1 MERINEPSE
10 PHSEL
15 CRIPSYLK
23 NKKRPETSKILLLF
37 YNTVN
42 NTILCFIIVL
52 QQYCKKNCN
61 TAVYNSLMQGFFRLK
76 MLNSS

>member
-10 PHSEL
+10 SHSEL

-23 NKKRPETSKILLLF
+23 NKRRPETSKILLLF

-42 NTILCFIIVL
+42 STILCL
-52 QQYCKKNCN
+52 ELYCSSIAKKFAILLF
-61 TAVYNSLMQGFFRLK
+61 TIP
-76 MLNSS
+76 

>member
-1 MERINEPSE
+1 MEIINE

-23 NKKRPETSKILLLF
+23 NRRRPETSKILLLF

-42 NTILCFIIVL
+42 STILCL
-52 QQYCKKNCN
+52 ELYCSNIAKKFAILLFTIPLCK
-61 TAVYNSLMQGFFRLK
+61 GF
-76 MLNSS
+76 

>member
-23 NKKRPETSKILLLF
+23 NKRRPETSKILLLF

-42 NTILCFIIVL
+42 STILCLEYCCL
-52 QQYCKKNCN
+52 QFPD
-61 TAVYNSLMQGFFRLK
+61 ARIFEA
-76 MLNSS
+76 

>member
-23 NKKRPETSKILLLF
+23 NIRRPETSKILLLF

-42 NTILCFIIVL
+42 SKILYLELYCSSIAK
-52 QQYCKKNCN
+52 QYCCLQFPD
-61 TAVYNSLMQGFFRLK
+61 ARIFEA
-76 MLNSS
+76 

>member
-10 PHSEL
+10 PHNEL

-23 NKKRPETSKILLLF
+23 NKRKPETSKILLLF

-42 NTILCFIIVL
+42 STIQCLELYYSSIA
-52 QQYCKKNCN
+52 KKFAILLF
-61 TAVYNSLMQGFFRLK
+61 TIP
-76 MLNSS
+76 

>member
-15 CRIPSYLK
+15 CRITSYLK
-23 NKKRPETSKILLLF
+23 NKRRTETSKILLLL

-42 NTILCFIIVL
+42 STILCL
-52 QQYCKKNCN
+52 ELYCSSIAKKFAILLFTIPN
-61 TAVYNSLMQGFFRLK
+61 AKVFEA
-76 MLNSS
+76 

>member
-42 NTILCFIIVL
+42 STILCL
-52 QQYCKKNCN
+52 ELYCSSIAKKFAILLF
-61 TAVYNSLMQGFFRLK
+61 TIP
-76 MLNSS
+76 

>member
-10 PHSEL
+10 PHIEL

-23 NKKRPETSKILLLF
+23 NKRMPETSKILLLF

-42 NTILCFIIVL
+42 STILCL
-52 QQYCKKNCN
+52 ELYCSSIAKKFAILLFTIPRCK
-61 TAVYNSLMQGFFRLK
+61 SF
-76 MLNSS
+76 

>member
-23 NKKRPETSKILLLF
+23 NKRRPETSKILLLF

-42 NTILCFIIVL
+42 STILCL
-52 QQYCKKNCN
+52 ELYCSSIAKKFAILRF
-61 TAVYNSLMQGFFRLK
+61 TIP
-76 MLNSS
+76 

>member
-1 MERINEPSE
+1 MEKINEPSE

-23 NKKRPETSKILLLF
+23 DKRRPKTSKILLLF

-42 NTILCFIIVL
+42 STILCLELYCSNIAKNFTILLFIIP
-52 QQYCKKNCN
+52 
-61 TAVYNSLMQGFFRLK
+61 
-76 MLNSS
+76 

>member
-1 MERINEPSE
+1 MERINESSE

-23 NKKRPETSKILLLF
+23 NKRRLETSKILLLF

-42 NTILCFIIVL
+42 SKILYLELYCSSITKKFAILLFTIP
-52 QQYCKKNCN
+52 
-61 TAVYNSLMQGFFRLK
+61 
-76 MLNSS
+76 

>member
-10 PHSEL
+10 SHNEL

-23 NKKRPETSKILLLF
+23 NKRRPETSKILLLF

-42 NTILCFIIVL
+42 STILYLELYYSNIA
-52 QQYCKKNCN
+52 KKFAILLF
-61 TAVYNSLMQGFFRLK
+61 TIP
-76 MLNSS
+76 

>member
-10 PHSEL
+10 PHNEL

-23 NKKRPETSKILLLF
+23 NKRKPETSKILLLF

-42 NTILCFIIVL
+42 STIQCLELYYSNIA
-52 QQYCKKNCN
+52 KNFAILLF
-61 TAVYNSLMQGFFRLK
+61 TIP
-76 MLNSS
+76 

>member
-10 PHSEL
+10 PHNEL

-23 NKKRPETSKILLLF
+23 NKRKPETSKILLLF

-42 NTILCFIIVL
+42 STIQCLELYHSSIA
-52 QQYCKKNCN
+52 KKFAILLF
-61 TAVYNSLMQGFFRLK
+61 TIP
-76 MLNSS
+76 

>member
-23 NKKRPETSKILLLF
+23 NKRRLETSKILLLF

-42 NTILCFIIVL
+42 SKILYLELYCSSIAKEFAILLFTIP
-52 QQYCKKNCN
+52 
-61 TAVYNSLMQGFFRLK
+61 
-76 MLNSS
+76 

>member
-10 PHSEL
+10 SHSEL

-23 NKKRPETSKILLLF
+23 NKRRPETSKILLLF

-42 NTILCFIIVL
+42 STILCL
-52 QQYCKKNCN
+52 ELYCSSIAKIFAKKFAILLF
-61 TAVYNSLMQGFFRLK
+61 TIP
-76 MLNSS
+76 

>member
-37 YNTVN
+37 YKTVN
-42 NTILCFIIVL
+42 STILCL
-52 QQYCKKNCN
+52 ELYCSNIAKKFAILLF
-61 TAVYNSLMQGFFRLK
+61 TIP
-76 MLNSS
+76 

>member
-23 NKKRPETSKILLLF
+23 NKRRLETSKILLLF

-42 NTILCFIIVL
+42 SKILYLELYCSSIAKKFAILLFTIP
-52 QQYCKKNCN
+52 
-61 TAVYNSLMQGFFRLK
+61 
-76 MLNSS
+76 

>member
-42 NTILCFIIVL
+42 STILCL
-52 QQYCKKNCN
+52 ELYCSSIAKKFAILRF
-61 TAVYNSLMQGFFRLK
+61 TIP
-76 MLNSS
+76 

>member
-23 NKKRPETSKILLLF
+23 NKRRPKLVKYYYYF
-37 YNTVN
+37 
-42 NTILCFIIVL
+42 TIL
-52 QQYCKKNCN
+52 
-61 TAVYNSLMQGFFRLK
+61 
-76 MLNSS
+76 